1 LFFIVGIVGIVDIV
15 GNFNGLIIVAL
26 NIFLLVIY
34 TQKQIAATI
43 QFVESLLR
51 LIFHYQPDTV
61 ETAIENNFGR
71 ASDAKFLHLPF
82 GKSM

>member
-1 LFFIVGIVGIVDIV
+1 MHSNRMSIFI
-15 GNFNGLIIVAL
+15 GLIIVAL

-51 LIFHYQPDTV
+51 LIFHYQPDAV
-61 ETAIENNFGR
+61 GTAIENNFGR
-71 ASDAKFLHLPF
+71 ESDSKFLHLSF